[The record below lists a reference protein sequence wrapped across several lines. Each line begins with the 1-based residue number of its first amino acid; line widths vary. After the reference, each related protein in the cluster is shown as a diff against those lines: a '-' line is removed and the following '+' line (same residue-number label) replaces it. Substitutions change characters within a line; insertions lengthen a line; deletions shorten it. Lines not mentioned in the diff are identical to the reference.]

1 MNSEPAFQTGCALWE
16 GDVDDTDV
24 SKAWKRLF
32 GEPFNKA
39 KAVETQNVGDATGYL
54 MPGGYVVYDDT
65 YPTNHGIYAP
75 PRKAPEGAV
84 WGLRIEPRADP
95 VVMPILLPPGYVL
108 TDNVRKVYQLPGQ
121 GEDHTAKTR
130 QFLFS
135 AWRGTIY
142 VLSGDERTAER
153 EWWYYRRT
161 AEETV
166 LDAVKDWYD
175 KKHLDLNLDLDLVAA
190 IERWYVPE
198 DRQCWACKVRGRV
211 HPTTMDDAVEIG
223 GKRFHGVNVPVLKC
237 GACGEH
243 FVEANALTRAYMDVG
258 ARALRYYG
266 PTPENLVFARKTL
279 GYFAGFTPIG
289 CDVSGAQ
296 IRAWEQGD
304 KGNLDKLPYYAEYL
318 VERLETTW

>member
-1 MNSEPAFQTGCALWE
+1 MDDHDGPRHPTGRALWE
-16 GDVDDTDV
+16 GDVDATNV
-24 SKAWKRLF
+24 SKAWERLF

-39 KAVETQNVGDATGYL
+39 KAVETWDAGDATGYL

-108 TDNVRKVYQLPGQ
+108 TDDVRKVYQLPGQ

-130 QFLFS
+130 RFLLS

-142 VLSGDERTAER
+142 VLSGSESAAER
-153 EWWYYRRT
+153 DVWSYRRT
-161 AEETV
+161 PAEAV

-175 KKHLDLNLDLDLVAA
+175 KKHLDRNLDLAA
-190 IERWYVPE
+190 AVERWYVPE
-198 DRQCWACKVRGRV
+198 DRQCWACKARGRV
-211 HPTTMDDAVEIG
+211 HPTTMDDDVKIG
-223 GKRFHGVNVPVLKC
+223 GKRFHVVNVPILKC

-243 FVEANALTRAYMDVG
+243 FVEADALTRAYMDVG

-296 IRAWEQGD
+296 IRAWEHGD